1 MELLRSFLRC
11 YFPDGPFV
19 PSQTV
24 GCFLR
29 LADWGNV
36 SNIVQCETKR
46 VSLSTLLYLKTFH
59 WKVPFRRS
67 KKPYTDDYERTKK
80 CEVFFSFKL
89 RLYRWFCFPKN
100 RIQNKRNYRVLSPTG
115 NLDITKGQGTSKIW
129 SLQRGFVIYR
139 FFFIYFATTEDVKT
153 IVRYT
158 EDFIWRFVI
167 SRFHCKKR
175 SRNEWYH

>member
-11 YFPDGPFV
+11 YFPDGPLV

-36 SNIVQCETKR
+36 SNIVQWETKR
-46 VSLSTLLYLKTFH
+46 VSLSTLLYLKSFH

-80 CEVFFSFKL
+80 CKVFFSFKL
-89 RLYRWFCFPKN
+89 SLYRWFCFPKN
-100 RIQNKRNYRVLSPTG
+100 QIQNKRNYQVLSPIVEPQYNEGPRDWQT
-115 NLDITKGQGTSKIW
+115 LFAITRFRYIEVLFHVFCYYWGKDNR
-129 SLQRGFVIYR
+129 SLYRGLYV
-139 FFFIYFATTEDVKT
+139 E
-153 IVRYT
+153 VRY
-158 EDFIWRFVI
+158 IKVPL
-167 SRFHCKKR
+167 
-175 SRNEWYH
+175 

>member
-11 YFPDGPFV
+11 YFPDGPLV

-36 SNIVQCETKR
+36 SNIVQWETKR
-46 VSLSTLLYLKTFH
+46 VSLSTLLSLKSFD

-89 RLYRWFCFPKN
+89 SLYRWFSFPKN
-100 RIQNKRNYRVLSPTG
+100 QIQNKRSYQVLSPTVEPQYNEG
-115 NLDITKGQGTSKIW
+115 PRDWQTLFAITRFRYIEVLFHVFCYYWGKDKR
-129 SLQRGFVIYR
+129 SLYWGLYM
-139 FFFIYFATTEDVKT
+139 E
-153 IVRYT
+153 VRYI
-158 EDFIWRFVI
+158 EVPL
-167 SRFHCKKR
+167 
-175 SRNEWYH
+175 